1 MESKHEEE
9 RIPMKVFIR
18 FAILAGLV
26 VGLAGLPAAVA
37 AQAQSA
43 QKPQSSQ
50 QPAAQSQ
57 TGQSSS
63 TTAQAG
69 KAAPAAPKVNPAEEK
84 AYKKF
89 FDTPTADS
97 QSIITEGEAFLQK
110 FPASHYASAVYSKLA
125 TAYQS
130 AGNETKM
137 MAAAKKAVAL
147 NPNNVDMLSLLA
159 YVMPRR
165 IDPNDLG
172 AADELKEAQGYA
184 TRALQ
189 LIPTV
194 PKPAGL
200 TDEQF
205 AADKNG
211 EEALAHS
218 GLGLVDYYQHNIPGM
233 ISELEAA
240 LKLETT
246 PDPADQFLLG
256 FAYVQAGRY
265 NDAVAPLKACSST
278 PNAVSDRCKSVLSVA
293 EKHATSQPKTQPK
306 S

>member
-18 FAILAGLV
+18 FAVLAGLV
-26 VGLAGLPAAVA
+26 VGLAGLPAVA

-43 QKPQSSQ
+43 QKPQSGQ
-50 QPAAQSQ
+50 QPAAQQQ

-69 KAAPAAPKVNPAEEK
+69 KATPAAPKVNPEEEK

-89 FDTPTADS
+89 FNTPATDS
-97 QSIITEGEAFLQK
+97 QTIITEGEAFLQK
-110 FPASHYASAVYSKLA
+110 FPDSHYASAVYSRLA

-130 AGNETKM
+130 TGDETKM
-137 MAAAKKAVAL
+137 MASAKKAVEL

-165 IDPNDLG
+165 IDPNELG

-200 TDEQF
+200 TDAQF

-211 EEALAHS
+211 EESLAHS
-218 GLGLVDYYQHNIPGM
+218 GLGLVDFYLHNIPGM
-233 ISELEAA
+233 ITELEAA

-265 NDAVAPLKACSST
+265 SDAVAPLKACSST
-278 PNAVSDRCKSVLSVA
+278 PNPVADRCKSALSVA
-293 EKHATSQPKTQPK
+293 EKHAASQPKAQPK

>member
-1 MESKHEEE
+1 
-9 RIPMKVFIR
+9 MKVFIR
-18 FAILAGLV
+18 FAVLAGLV
-26 VGLAGLPAAVA
+26 VGLAGLPAFA
-37 AQAQSA
+37 AQAQSQQQ

-50 QPAAQSQ
+50 QPAAQKQ

-63 TTAQAG
+63 AAAPAG
-69 KAAPAAPKVNPAEEK
+69 QAAPAAPKVNPVEEK

-89 FDTPTADS
+89 FDTPASDS
-97 QSIITEGEAFLQK
+97 PTVISEGESFLQK
-110 FPASHYASAVYSKLA
+110 FPDSHYASAVYSRLA
-125 TAYQS
+125 TAYQ
-130 AGNETKM
+130 ATGHENKM
-137 MAAAKKAVAL
+137 MTAAKKAVEL

-165 IDPNDLG
+165 VDPNDLG

-184 TRALQ
+184 TRALE

-200 TDEQF
+200 TDAQF
-205 AADKNG
+205 ASDKNG
-211 EEALAHS
+211 EMALAHS
-218 GLGLVDYYQHNIPGM
+218 GLGLVDFYQHNIPGM

-278 PNAVSDRCKSVLSVA
+278 PNPVSDRCKTALA
-293 EKHATSQPKTQPK
+293 IAKQHASAQPKPQAKSQPK